1 MKYGLSYYTS
11 AGDSRVPQSGLQVRL
26 VRPGGDWAT
35 GLPLVEKE
43 TTGFYEIELESE
55 TDWGYYEI
63 WDNRDSPSG
72 SFSGRTEIIGKLDA
86 RGLQNRCIY
95 TNHIE
100 DGHVTGPK
108 IAAGA
113 IENSHLQN
121 GSISLLKV
129 KYQISNQLEGIGNIS
144 LKTPAEVTDDY
155 ATHDIPGAYSS
166 IPIILLTPMCDQPL
180 WIENVGLSGEQLTIK
195 VGIGGTGTA
204 LALKYDIVILG

>member
-43 TTGFYEIELESE
+43 TTGFYEIELKSE

-100 DGHVTGPK
+100 DGAVTGPK

-129 KYQISNQLEGIGNIS
+129 KYQISNQLQGTGTPS
-144 LKTPAEVTDDY
+144 LKTPPEVSDDF
-155 ATHDIPGAYSS
+155 ATHEIPGTYSS
-166 IPIILLTPMCDQPL
+166 IPIILLTPKCNEVF
-180 WIENVGLSGEQLTIK
+180 WIEDVTLYGEQLTIK
-195 VGIGGTGTA
+195 VGFGKLGSAT
-204 LALKYDIVILG
+204 ALKYDIVILG